1 MFGFGKKVVSD
12 QMVGMISLEIA
23 MFESWRL
30 ENLGKGLPDNEIEY
44 LARAILDRENYK
56 YTDTHIMQMK
66 LSLITGFPE
75 DKIKQMRAQ
84 HNFDSQVVSFCNSVN
99 ASHLLQ

>member
-44 LARAILDRENYK
+44 LLNAFNLQVIKDFKK
-56 YTDTHIMQMK
+56 Y
-66 LSLITGFPE
+66 PE
-75 DKIKQMRAQ
+75 FFELKKG
-84 HNFDSQVVSFCNSVN
+84 NKTE
-99 ASHLLQ
+99 LLRPAYVDDNETVFLKGIVETSEEEE